1 MVANTPISALSPT
14 TTTVVPVRPGRA
26 TTQTTYQFLGEIP
39 LASRDPQAL
48 YERAIEIVLEWLQ
61 RRQRSLPTDAW
72 RGECFEVDQP
82 GRKIEC
88 QSIAEEGIW
97 AVRLEH
103 PDDRVPERVWIS
115 DVSLRKR
122 LTGIGFGIRVL
133 CSSGA
138 KSEEDITLNRPR
150 VVRDLA
156 KQLGLRE
163 TRSLDEQPWLI
174 QSTDDLLTLSELL
187 TNPERTLPV
196 VALTQPDPQRVP
208 IPVAEYVLDPLE
220 LASEA
225 LGLAN
230 IVQIPWDLAFQWTDL
245 VGKAWSV
252 FHGAVRTYMPR
263 LDFERDTPT
272 RHPLATVE
280 RIIFWEGTDLTG
292 EPAFTSFLLDTL
304 RLHAA
309 NKRFDW
315 GDLLF
320 ISEAR
325 ARREE
330 LARRDIHDIEA
341 LAESYDQEI
350 DALKQ
355 QIEDLKKETDQY
367 VDQIEEVEQERDR
380 AREENSGLRYQVR
393 ELRSRLY
400 EQTGEAPDASA
411 SLVDTYDDLP
421 EWIRNCLAGR
431 LELHSRAEKGLKSA
445 RFNDP
450 HLVCRAL
457 LLLANEYRDMRL
469 GEGSQ
474 QEYEVA
480 LQRLELRDGPSIT
493 DSRAGEEGETYYVR
507 YPLPSSPRR
516 FLELHLRKG
525 SSKDERYSLAIYFF
539 WDKDKSQVVV
549 GWLPSHLDNRQT

>member
-1 MVANTPISALSPT
+1 M
-14 TTTVVPVRPGRA
+14 
-26 TTQTTYQFLGEIP
+26 
-39 LASRDPQAL
+39 
-48 YERAIEIVLEWLQ
+48 
-61 RRQRSLPTDAW
+61 
-72 RGECFEVDQP
+72 
-82 GRKIEC
+82 
-88 QSIAEEGIW
+88 
-97 AVRLEH
+97 
-103 PDDRVPERVWIS
+103 
-115 DVSLRKR
+115 
-122 LTGIGFGIRVL
+122 
-133 CSSGA
+133 
-138 KSEEDITLNRPR
+138 
-150 VVRDLA
+150 
-156 KQLGLRE
+156 
-163 TRSLDEQPWLI
+163 
-174 QSTDDLLTLSELL
+174 
-187 TNPERTLPV
+187 
-196 VALTQPDPQRVP
+196 
-208 IPVAEYVLDPLE
+208 
-220 LASEA
+220 EA
-225 LGLAN
+225 LGLAH
-230 IVQIPWDLAFQWTDL
+230 IVQIPWDMAFEWTKL

-292 EPAFTSFLLDTL
+292 EPAFTDFLLDTL

-315 GDLLF
+315 EDLLF
-320 ISEAR
+320 ITEAR

-341 LAESYDQEI
+341 LANSYNQEI
-350 DALKQ
+350 SALKR
-355 QIEDLKKETDQY
+355 QIEDLKKEIEQY

-380 AREENSGLRYQVR
+380 TRDESTGLRYQVR

-400 EQTGEAPDASA
+400 EQTGEAADT
-411 SLVDTYDDLP
+411 LVPFEDNYDDIP
-421 EWIRNCLAGR
+421 EWVRNYLAGR
-431 LELHSRAEKGLKSA
+431 LELHPRAEKGLKAA

-450 HLVCRAL
+450 QLVCQAL

-474 QEYEVA
+474 QHYEKA

-507 YPLPSSPRR
+507 YPTASSPCR
-516 FLELHLRKG
+516 FLDLHLRKG

-549 GWLPSHLDNRQT
+549 GWLPSHLDNRLT

>member
-1 MVANTPISALSPT
+1 MVANTTVSAQSPT

-26 TTQTTYQFLGEIP
+26 STQTTYQFRGEIP

-61 RRQRSLPTDAW
+61 RRQRWLPENAW
-72 RGECFEVDQP
+72 RGACFEVDQP

-88 QSIAEEGIW
+88 QSVPQDGVW

-103 PDDRVPERVWIS
+103 PDNRVAERIWIS

-138 KSEEDITLNRPR
+138 RSEEDIPLSRPR
-150 VVRDLA
+150 VVLDLA
-156 KQLGLRE
+156 KKLGLRE
-163 TRSLDEQPWLI
+163 ARSLDEQPWLM
-174 QSTDDLLTLSELL
+174 QSADDLLALSELL
-187 TNPERTLPV
+187 TDQKRTLPV
-196 VALTQPDPQRVP
+196 VVLTQPDEQRVP
-208 IPVAEYVLDPLE
+208 VQVAEYVLDPD
-220 LASEA
+220 
-225 LGLAN
+225 GLAMEAQGLAH
-230 IVQIPWDLAFQWTDL
+230 IVQLPWNMAFQWTNL

-341 LAESYDQEI
+341 LAKSYDQEI

-355 QIEDLKKETDQY
+355 QIEDLKKEIDQY
-367 VDQIEEVEQERDR
+367 VDQIEEVEEERDK
-380 AREENSGLRYQVR
+380 ARNDNAGLRYKNQ
-393 ELRSRLY
+393 ELRSSLFKK
-400 EQTGEAPDASA
+400 TGEMPDASV
-411 SLVDTYDDLP
+411 SLVDHYDDLP
-421 EWIRNCLAGR
+421 DWVRNCLAGR

-450 HLVCRAL
+450 HLVCQAL

-474 QEYEVA
+474 QEYETA

-507 YPLPSSPRR
+507 YPTPSSPRR

-525 SSKDERYSLAIYFF
+525 SSKDERHSLAIYFF

>member
-1 MVANTPISALSPT
+1 MVTNTTVSAQSPT
-14 TTTVVPVRPGRA
+14 TATVVPVRPGRA
-26 TTQTTYQFLGEIP
+26 STQTTYQFRGEIP

-88 QSIAEEGIW
+88 QSIPEESIW

-122 LTGIGFGIRVL
+122 LTGIGFGIRVM

-138 KSEEDITLNRPR
+138 KTEEDITLSRPR
-150 VVRDLA
+150 IVRELA
-156 KQLGLRE
+156 KQLGLCE
-163 TRSLDEQPWLI
+163 TRNLDEQPWLI
-174 QSTDDLLTLSELL
+174 QSTDDLIVLSDLL
-187 TNPERTLPV
+187 TNPKRTLPV
-196 VALTQPDPQRVP
+196 VALTQPDPKRVP
-208 IPVAEYVLDPLE
+208 VPVTEYVLDPAE
-220 LASEA
+220 LAAEA
-225 LGLAN
+225 LGLAH
-230 IVQIPWDLAFQWTDL
+230 IVQIPWDMAFEWTKL

-292 EPAFTSFLLDTL
+292 EPAFTSFLLDTM

-315 GDLLF
+315 EDLLF
-320 ISEAR
+320 ITEAR

-341 LAESYDQEI
+341 LANSYDQEI
-350 DALKQ
+350 SALKQ
-355 QIEDLKKETDQY
+355 QIEDLKKEIDQY
-367 VDQIEEVEQERDR
+367 IDQIEETEQERNR
-380 AREENSGLRYQVR
+380 ARDENTGLRYQVR
-393 ELRSRLY
+393 ELRSHLY
-400 EQTGEAPDASA
+400 EQTGESGDALVP
-411 SLVDTYDDLP
+411 LVDNYDDLM
-421 EWIRNCLAGR
+421 EWVRNNLSGR
-431 LELHSRAEKGLKSA
+431 LELHTRAEKGLKAA

-450 HLVCRAL
+450 QLVCRAL

-474 QEYEVA
+474 QQYETA

-507 YPLPSSPRR
+507 YPTPSSPRR
-516 FLELHLRKG
+516 FLDLHLRKG

-539 WDKDKSQVVV
+539 WDRDKSQVVV
-549 GWLPSHLDNRQT
+549 GWLPSHLENRLT